1 VLRLPAECV
10 CLHLRRRLEGVR
22 LRVHDLMS
30 ALPLALHITS
40 EMARSRQLILPG
52 GLLLVGLH
60 HLMRVL
66 LASDC
71 WLMVLG
77 ERGLLRRAWLR
88 PFSLLCLLQW
98 DVHMLLSVHAVS
110 CIVARAWRVYAR
122 VLLSASLEFV
132 VTARSSLGC
141 LISSRIVR
149 RWVRVRLSDVGQGV
163 VSCTCAVRLPLQQ
176 EPPIW
181 LSLVLVSRVA
191 LWLVVVAV
199 KESLP
204 GLALA

>member
-1 VLRLPAECV
+1 VLCLPTECV

-77 ERGLLRRAWLR
+77 ERRLLRRAWLR
-88 PFSLLCLLQW
+88 PFSLLVM
-98 DVHMLLSVHAVS
+98 DVHMLLGVHAVS

-149 RWVRVRLSDVGQGV
+149 RRVRVRLSDVGQGV

-191 LWLVVVAV
+191 LWLVVVTV